1 MEQLSQWIAI
11 IASAVANLAGL
22 VFLIGRQTEHLRQV
36 DTRMDQL
43 TLDVRE
49 VRGLLIGLSSRTRR
63 TDA

>member
-11 IASAVANLAGL
+11 IASAVANLAGF